1 MILSGIPQSTTSFGG
16 ESTSTRSFTTYT
28 TRNGTII
35 TSILLSTVTIIPT
48 NPPITH
54 GPASVASS
62 ISTTTASPIP
72 PIHGTAAESMSHESG
87 HSTPLIAATATA
99 SALFLL
105 IIVAGVWLYMKC
117 TRCRKQNEGG
127 ADSFPQSSKFIVI
140 IMYTNYHQQHIN
152 SPPHEIHRCPSHNRV

>member
-1 MILSGIPQSTTSFGG
+1 MILSGIPQSTTPFGG

-35 TSILLSTVTIIPT
+35 TSILLSAVTIIPT
-48 NPPITH
+48 DPPITH
-54 GPASVASS
+54 GPASVVSS

-105 IIVAGVWLYMKC
+105 IIVAGVWLYKKRLRRKDAIAVFHLGTFLGLDFLIETHCIMAC
-117 TRCRKQNEGG
+117 TLHGV
-127 ADSFPQSSKFIVI
+127 DPQSWGFQS
-140 IMYTNYHQQHIN
+140 
-152 SPPHEIHRCPSHNRV
+152 